1 MCKTIKDFEFIFVF
15 PINKKGLTI
24 PKGVSRCRK
33 AKDKRVQ
40 LPTEKAQSNT
50 MFEKLYTKNK
60 ATPIL
65 LKSRLYSEDTDDPSS
80 TRHEH
85 TII

>member
-1 MCKTIKDFEFIFVF
+1 MCKTIKDFQFIFVF

-40 LPTEKAQSNT
+40 LPTEKAQNNA
-50 MFEKLYTKNK
+50 MVEK
-60 ATPIL
+60 I
-65 LKSRLYSEDTDDPSS
+65 
-80 TRHEH
+80 
-85 TII
+85 